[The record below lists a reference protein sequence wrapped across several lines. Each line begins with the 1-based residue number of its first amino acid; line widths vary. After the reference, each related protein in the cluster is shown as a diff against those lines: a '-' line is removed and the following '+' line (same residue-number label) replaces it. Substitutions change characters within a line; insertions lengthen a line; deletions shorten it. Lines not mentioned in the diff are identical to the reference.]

1 MKNWVY
7 SHVNQQRSDR
17 LGDGDRQRVSPTTL
31 ILKVD
36 EQNVSWSLL
45 APHRPSPG
53 GQGTKPSWPG
63 PQLSP

>member
-17 LGDGDRQRVSPTTL
+17 LGDGDRSRVSPTTL

-45 APHRPSPG
+45 APTAPLPVDRVQSPLG
-53 GQGTKPSWPG
+53 RGRS
-63 PQLSP
+63 